1 MLFDSGNLLRT
12 VSGNVRRHRAAR
24 GWSQQE
30 LADRSRVSRGMIA
43 KIETGEENVSLA
55 TLGRIALAF
64 GISFNDVVTDSSGEA
79 AGAAGGPVHRV
90 QVWQG
95 ACPGTR
101 VALLGS
107 FVGQRMTDLFEWT
120 LAPGDRYVGE
130 PDLKNTQELVYV
142 VKGILG
148 LEAGHGTRTLRAG
161 DSVVFPSDRQYTF
174 VNQGRSQ
181 LRFIL
186 SVMG

>member
-1 MLFDSGNLLRT
+1 MLFDSGNLLQT
-12 VSGNVRRHRAAR
+12 VSGNVKRHRAAR
-24 GWSQQE
+24 KWSQQE
-30 LADRSRVSRGMIA
+30 LADRSKVSRGMIA

-64 GISFNDVVTDSSGEA
+64 GISFTDVVSDASPEA
-79 AGAAGGPVHRV
+79 AGAAGSPAHRL

-95 ACPGTR
+95 NRPDTR

-120 LAPGDRYVGE
+120 LAPGDRYAGE
-130 PDLKNTQELVYV
+130 PDLQDTRELVYV
-142 VKGILG
+142 VKGSLR
-148 LEAGHGTRTLRAG
+148 LEHGGEARTLRAG
-161 DSVVFPSDRQYTF
+161 DALVFPSDQPCCF
-174 VNQGRSQ
+174 VNPGRGQ

-186 SVMG
+186 AVVG

>member
-1 MLFDSGNLLRT
+1 MLFDSGNLLQT
-12 VSGNVRRHRAAR
+12 VSGNVKRHRAAR
-24 GWSQQE
+24 RWSQQE
-30 LADRSRVSRGMIA
+30 LADRSKVSRGMIA

-64 GISFNDVVTDSSGEA
+64 GISFTDVVMDAARGE
-79 AGAAGGPVHRV
+79 AGAAGSHEHRV

-142 VKGILG
+142 VKGTLG
-148 LEAGHGTRTLRAG
+148 LEHENGTRTLRAG
-161 DSVVFPSDRQYTF
+161 DSIVFPSDRQYTF
-174 VNQGRSQ
+174 VNQGRGQ

-186 SVMG
+186 SVVG

>member
-1 MLFDSGNLLRT
+1 MPLGSAHLLQT
-12 VSGNVRRHRAAR
+12 VAGNVKRQRARH

-30 LADRSRVSRGMIA
+30 LAERSQVSRGMIA
-43 KIETGEENVSLA
+43 KIESGAENVSLA

-64 GISFNDVVTDSSGEA
+64 GISFTDVVSA
-79 AGAAGGPVHRV
+79 AGPEGAGLAGAPV

-95 ACPGTR
+95 PRPGSR

-130 PDLKNTQELVYV
+130 PDLARTRELVYV
-142 VKGILG
+142 VKGALTLEHADGSPTLKAGQALG
-148 LEAGHGTRTLRAG
+148 
-161 DSVVFPSDRQYTF
+161 FPSDRPYAL
-174 VNQGRSQ
+174 VNAGRGE

-186 SVMG
+186 AVVG